1 MELYANDILVY
12 DYERAR
18 ESQRKKM
25 KKEHENEGVV
35 YEVDQ
40 QDEGDFCPPLLK

>member
-18 ESQRKKM
+18 ESERKKM
-25 KKEHENEGVV
+25 KKKHDNEGVV

-40 QDEGDFCPPLLK
+40 EDEGDFCPPLLK